1 MRRFVSAS
9 TRLLFSPNTE
19 HVNTLVRQKSF
30 GPQESDSLHVNVMC
44 DITNSLSAH
53 VVQSS
58 SKVLFSSASIP
69 IQHILELYAINHRPV
84 LSGQSSAASTAS
96 PLQIL
101 STDPS
106 LYHSRGSSNTSL
118 FNPLTYEY
126 LLFAPN

>member
-1 MRRFVSAS
+1 
-9 TRLLFSPNTE
+9 
-19 HVNTLVRQKSF
+19 VRQQSF

-58 SKVLFSSASIP
+58 SKVLSN
-69 IQHILELYAINHRPV
+69 QHILELYVAINRRPV
-84 LSGQSSAASTAS
+84 VSGQSTAASTAS

-101 STDPS
+101 STEPS